1 MPATKLGFKFGGTS
15 ANTSTDLGETFVR
28 RDYFERKPLYLLRW
42 QSGVNGAGYYDPN
55 SAAISGFRINAA
67 DAGTGLTAIPPYP
80 GIATE
85 TLINSDDWIDVSMGV
100 QVGAAV
106 RRDGTL
112 WVWGGNRDYSLGL
125 GDTTTISDPS
135 NNRNVPTQSGSAT
148 NWKKVSVA
156 KTPGAKQ
163 ENIVNYGNGSGNA
176 TLAIKQDGT
185 LWGWGR
191 GYFSG
196 SGLATLTTPTQ
207 IGSDSD
213 WKEIWV
219 RYEGGYALK
228 DDGRLYSWGV
238 NSGGRLGI
246 DSLDSG
252 LVSNFAQIGS
262 SKWRSV
268 STYFYAGALGVG
280 EDGKLYQWGECDSR
294 IISTIGYPQ
303 IFGSLFPNMPNT
315 LTKVA
320 GYVYNFVVLDSA
332 GQAWAWKWNNF
343 ALSNRTLRNIS
354 PGKSFKD
361 VIFDDDSNVARVYLL
376 DWDGNVYM
384 IDNAYYSYDS
394 FTLTKINGDRKYQ
407 KIAVGV
413 NSVVGLRSNS

>member
-15 ANTSTDLGETFVR
+15 VDTSTDLGEAFVR

-42 QSGVNGAGYYDPN
+42 QSNVNGAGYYGQN
-55 SAAISGFRINAA
+55 AVSFSVNAA
-67 DAGTGLTAIPPYP
+67 DAGTGLTAMPAWP
-80 GIATE
+80 GITTE
-85 TLINSDDWIDVSMGV
+85 TLINNDDWIDVSMGV

-125 GDTTTISDPS
+125 GNTTTISDPS

-163 ENIVNYGNGSGNA
+163 ENLVNYGNGSGSS

-196 SGLATLTTPTQ
+196 YGLATLTTPTQ

-228 DDGRLYSWGV
+228 NDGRLYSWGI

-252 LVSNFAQIGS
+252 LVSNLAQIGS

-268 STYFYAGALGVG
+268 STHYYQGALGVG
-280 EDGKLYQWGECDSR
+280 EDGKLYQWGTGGDF
-294 IISTIGYPQ
+294 ISTIGYPQ
-303 IFGSLFPNMPNT
+303 IFGSVFPNMPST
-315 LTKVA
+315 LIKVV
-320 GYVYNFVVLDSA
+320 GYLYNFVVLDST
-332 GQAWAWKWNNF
+332 GQAWAWKYNNYD
-343 ALSNRTLRNIS
+343 SSDRTLRNIS

-361 VIFDDDSNVARVYLL
+361 VIFADDSNSNTVYLL

-384 IDNAYYSYDS
+384 IDNAYYSYGS
-394 FTLTKINGDRKYQ
+394 FTLTKINGDKKYQ